1 MLDLLDM
8 FGGSFPLSMIPS
20 KTSSTSYMRL
30 LERMN
35 ARDLNNTPRD
45 AHHPDA
51 IMKKLWSNI
60 EQKWYAPE

>member
-1 MLDLLDM
+1 MLDLLEM